1 MKIHKLFE
9 TTVMGFIALVAIASL
24 AACSSES
31 TSSPAV
37 AASQADVSAPTA
49 IVTPVPTAP
58 TVVVTPTPTP
68 EPEPTPDQP
77 AGTPT
82 KGDWVSTTVT
92 DSFSVAKVIGE
103 TYLYTISLDYTIS
116 GDLNGTGELVETSQ
130 EHGGETGSLV
140 AHEFIYFTGA
150 IDDSDPGTIVIRH
163 NRTQNGGLSDRRA
176 RFEGDQEYLTRTGSG
191 GLANL
196 LTTPL
201 ARCSTL

>member
-1 MKIHKLFE
+1 MKIRKLFE

-58 TVVVTPTPTP
+58 AVVVAPTSTP
-68 EPEPTPDQP
+68 EPEPTPNQP

-92 DSFSVAKVIGE
+92 DSFSVDKVIGE
-103 TYLYTISLDYTIS
+103 TKLYTISLDYTIS
-116 GDLNGTGELVETSQ
+116 GDLNGTGELIETGE
-130 EHGGETGSLV
+130 EHGGETGTLV
-140 AHEFIYFTGA
+140 AHGFIYFTGT
-150 IDDSDPGTIVIRH
+150 IGDSEPGTVVIRYD
-163 NRTQNGGLSDRRA
+163 RTQNGGLSDRRA
-176 RFEGDQEYLTRTGSG
+176 RF
-191 GLANL
+191 
-196 LTTPL
+196 
-201 ARCSTL
+201 

>member
-1 MKIHKLFE
+1 MKIRKLFE

-31 TSSPAV
+31 TSNPAV
-37 AASQADVSAPTA
+37 AASQAEVS
-49 IVTPVPTAP
+49 VPTAP
-58 TVVVTPTPTP
+58 AVVVAPTSTP

-82 KGDWVSTTVT
+82 KGDWVSTIVT
-92 DSFSVAKVIGE
+92 NSFSVAKVIGE
-103 TYLYTISLDYTIS
+103 TKLYTIS

-140 AHEFIYFTGA
+140 AREFIYFTGA
-150 IDDSDPGTIVIRH
+150 IDDSDPGTLIIRH
-163 NRTQNGGLSDRRA
+163 NRPQNGGLSDRRA